1 LCERARAPGLRTGG
15 VVFNRDET
23 RMRAIY
29 MLGRVERLDWD
40 EVNVGV
46 NVFNSIDGSSSFGCG
61 LPSPSGRCVATAS
74 SSATRRSFR

>member
-1 LCERARAPGLRTGG
+1 